1 MKSIKLFF
9 ASLMMF
15 AFTQVMAQEK
25 TESIQVNGECGMCK
39 KKIET
44 AAKSAG
50 ASYAAW
56 SSDSKVLS
64 VKYDA
69 TASNK
74 TKIEQAVAKAGYDTE
89 NVKATDEAYNKL
101 DGCCKYERTAAKHAH
116 KCDESCMK
124 DGKCDMMGKMKD
136 GKCDMSACKDAGKC
150 DPANCTDP
158 EKCKGMDCCKKA

>member
-1 MKSIKLFF
+1 MKSLKIFL

-25 TESIQVNGECGMCK
+25 SESLHVNGECGMCK

-50 ASYAAW
+50 ASYAVW
-56 SSDSKVLS
+56 NTESKVLS

-74 TKIEQAVAKAGYDTE
+74 AKIEQAVAKAGYDTE
-89 NVKATDEAYNKL
+89 NVRATDEAYDKL
-101 DGCCKYERTAAKHAH
+101 DGCCKYERTAAAKEAH
-116 KCDESCMK
+116 KCDENCMK
-124 DGKCDMMGKMKD
+124 DGKCEMMGKMKD
-136 GKCDMSACKDAGKC
+136 GKCDMSACKEAGKC
-150 DPANCTDP
+150 DMADCKEKGNCDQP
-158 EKCKGMDCCKKA
+158 CCKKA